1 MKLYKSLY
9 SFLLMSSFLPLSAM
23 AGSTVW
29 TVGGEQG
36 WREIS
41 ATNDDGYTI
50 NFSCDA
56 GAREGSEDHIAGRN
70 LYVSGGKENADF
82 STRDT
87 ISRKADVITLI
98 VGPDSFNIGTQ
109 NTAPNPGNGILFGS
123 QRQPQKK
130 KTWMYI
136 SDRVELHHSL
146 LMEFQVFTRK
156 LKMMDV

>member
-109 NTAPNPGNGILFGS
+109 NTAPNRREWYSFWKAVS
-123 QRQPQKK
+123 
-130 KTWMYI
+130 
-136 SDRVELHHSL
+136 S
-146 LMEFQVFTRK
+146 
-156 LKMMDV
+156 